1 MKKKRIIPCL
11 DMKDGKVVKGVNFVG
26 LKEVGDPVECAKN
39 YDRQGADELCVLDIS
54 ATNEGRKNKIEMV
67 REIVKEIKIPV
78 TVGGGIRTVEDA
90 KEVLEAGATKVSINS
105 AAVKNPSII
114 EELSKTFGKERI
126 VVAID
131 TKKKENGSDTV
142 VINGGTVDTGKDV
155 ILFAKECERL
165 GAGELLITSMETDGC
180 REGYDIEL
188 LKKVCDAVEIP
199 VIASGGCGK
208 KEDILEVF
216 QKTGVNAALAA
227 SLFHF
232 GELTVQEVKEY
243 LRQEQMDI

>member
-1 MKKKRIIPCL
+1 MTKKRIIPCL

-131 TKKKENGSDTV
+131 TKKKEDGSDTV

-155 ILFAKECERL
+155 ILFAKECEKL

-180 REGYDIEL
+180 REGYDIKL